1 MAKAKTAAQP
11 ALFLEGELPPMPGEI
26 EQKAFDAWN
35 AVAERAGWPKATKLS
50 PTRMR
55 KLKAAV
61 KEAGGLV
68 EWRTM
73 LERATRS
80 TFLTVKWRPDLE
92 FFCQPAKIIK
102 TQEGGFDD
110 KGAGPDGG
118 MSIASRSDPETEWG
132 RRTRGYLPGGL
143 WMTHWGP
150 KPEQPGCQAPPAWL
164 VPWREKHGIVVVIH
178 QKESR
183 ADRLA
188 HSIATHRKLGNH
200 ARANALELE
209 LATLEGKSP
218 VLVPPHPSVK
228 DANAPSGAKNGH
240 SVDPR
245 MGHNRP
251 PGPITDVDEDSG
263 WDMVP
268 EGAEHEHVD

>member
-1 MAKAKTAAQP
+1 MAKPKTEAP
-11 ALFLEGELPPMPGEI
+11 ALFLEGELPPAPGPV
-26 EQKAFDAWN
+26 EQGAFDCWN
-35 AVAERAGWPKATKLS
+35 EIAERAGWPKATKLS

-118 MSIASRSDPETEWG
+118 MSIASRSDPDTEWG

-143 WMTHWGP
+143 WMGHWGP

-200 ARANALELE
+200 ARANALEAE
-209 LATLEGKSP
+209 LAAMEGKP
-218 VLVPPHPSVK
+218 ATLVPHPTAADHGMPQRAEK
-228 DANAPSGAKNGH
+228 PPQRRDN
-240 SVDPR
+240 R
-245 MGHNRP
+245 GHNGP
-251 PGPITDVDEDSG
+251 PGPITDLEPPDWE
-263 WDMVP
+263 MEP
-268 EGAEHEHVD
+268 EGDPALAEP